1 MTAPIVTIITPTKN
15 RLNLLRE
22 TISSVQ
28 AQTFTNW
35 EHLIIDDGSDDGSQ
49 EMVEQISVIDPR
61 VRLIRRQ
68 GDLAGA
74 NVCRNLGI
82 KESRSEFCIFLD
94 SDDLLAHS
102 CLKQR
107 VEMMNR
113 NLDVDFVVFLAGFF
127 VEKPGDIRDQL
138 PTEIFGDDLLRF
150 LTFDFPWQTTAPIWR
165 KVALTKLGGFDE
177 ALPSWQDVDLHIR
190 AICAGILYFKVPEL
204 DHYVRWQNDPN
215 KVSLQQ
221 RRSPT
226 HLIAAANTLIKFE
239 KVVRSGPGM
248 DWRRQRSLAGLYF
261 LVAELWINAGFLNS
275 ALDFWSRVRS
285 RGLSGK
291 LLYGS
296 GFILLLLLASP
307 FPRSLSVRIIHKWK
321 GFARFRINP
330 ELIN

>member
-22 TISSVQ
+22 TIASVQ
-28 AQTFTNW
+28 AQTFSNW

-49 EMVEQISVIDPR
+49 EMVEQISAIDPR

-138 PTEIFGDDLLRF
+138 PTEIFGDDLLSF

-165 KVALTKLGGFDE
+165 QTALTKLGGFDE
-177 ALPSWQDVDLHIR
+177 ALLSWQDVDLHIR
-190 AICAGILYFKVPEL
+190 AICAGIRYLKVPEL
-204 DHYVRWQNDPN
+204 DHYVRWQNDPD
-215 KVSLQQ
+215 KVSVQQ
-221 RRSPT
+221 RRSPA
-226 HLIAAANTLIKFE
+226 HLLAAADLLSKLE
-239 KVVRSGPGM
+239 LVVRSGPGM

-261 LVAELWINAGFLNS
+261 LIAELWLNAGSLNT
-275 ALDFWSRVRS
+275 ALGFWGRSQS
-285 RGLSGK
+285 RGLSNK
-291 LLYGS
+291 RLHAS
-296 GFILLLLLASP
+296 GCLLLLLLASP
-307 FPRSLSVRIIHKWK
+307 LPRSLSARIIHKWK

-330 ELIN
+330 SLLG